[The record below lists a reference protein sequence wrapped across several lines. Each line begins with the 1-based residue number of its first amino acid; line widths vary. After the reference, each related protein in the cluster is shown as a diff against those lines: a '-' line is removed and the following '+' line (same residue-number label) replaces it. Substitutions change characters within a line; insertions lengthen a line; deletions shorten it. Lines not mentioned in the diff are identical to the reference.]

1 MARLSLQDPLFVSV
15 HENASES
22 TPTQLEQV
30 SLVRTSSIQLN
41 SLLRPPLC
49 LWKNRLYNGVVL
61 ILSKDKEEVN
71 EMGL

>member
-30 SLVRTSSIQLN
+30 SLVRTSSIRYRDVWKGENKFFILIFMPLW
-41 SLLRPPLC
+41 SVSFYKILLT
-49 LWKNRLYNGVVL
+49 L
-61 ILSKDKEEVN
+61 IRIR
-71 EMGL
+71 